1 MTCQEGQ
8 VLQDAAAGQE
18 NISKLYRLASLLAVV
33 TILYNILE
41 GVVSVYFGVDD
52 DALSLFGFGLDSFV
66 EVVSGIGV
74 WHMIHRLQRYP
85 ESDPDRFERTA
96 LRITGSAFYV
106 LSIGLVVTG
115 LLNLVHGQRPETTFW
130 GIAIALISISAMWIL
145 IRYKMKVGRQ
155 LRSEAILA
163 DANCSRVCLW
173 LSWVLLFASAGYE
186 LTGIGGDRCGGG
198 RSRSPSFHFEKVGK
212 LLKKPGAK
220 TAPAGVAAPID
231 LA

>member
-8 VLQDAAAGQE
+8 VLQDAAAGQA
-18 NISKLYRLASLLAVV
+18 NISKLYRLASFLAVV

-186 LTGIGGDRCGGG
+186 LTGIGGIDAAGAIAIAVLSFREG
-198 RSRSPSFHFEKVGK
+198 REAFEKARGENCSCGSC
-212 LLKKPGAK
+212 GA
-220 TAPAGVAAPID
+220 D
-231 LA
+231 